1 VRLEFSGGIFADVS
15 RQEFASLKDGKGW
28 QVEFPPGA
36 LHVV

>member
-15 RQEFASLKDGKGW
+15 REVFARQKEDKQW

-36 LHVV
+36 LHVL